1 MHRQKGEK
9 ILMYDRE
16 NDNRNNEGRQVQ
28 QELEDQ
34 LRAFGDTMTDAFAHG
49 FEGRGMDIGDR
60 AWDVGKAAVHAANYG
75 IGQAAKAFRQGRRG
89 YPYGDAKQ
97 PFREGAAD
105 ADPAGMPGWFR
116 QIFAKPEP
124 TPVESIRISAQKR
137 HSAGCTLLAVGI
149 TFAVIFGLGTLG
161 CLIGLGTISPAALG
175 DVVVSATEG
184 GGILMTGTDYVMN
197 TAYNVLGIVSSVLG
211 LATAGFGW
219 MTACGAA
226 RMKAGRQMGQ
236 FADYADSVDYHKGL
250 PVSMLADLTHQTKKK
265 ALKRLRSYI
274 HKGWL
279 NAWLDDETETLYLT
293 AEDYRAAKEKAA
305 AAAAQPQPENEE
317 TGDAPLNLD
326 TARRFAA
333 VLEKEQQLMQDAQA
347 REELAA
353 MHKTTTAIC
362 DWLEA
367 HPESQPKTRR
377 FAEYYIPTTLK
388 LLHTY
393 NDVQGQQ
400 GENAETIRRDI
411 AGILHTLNQAY
422 ENLYNNLLSDVAM
435 DISSEIAALQGMLA
449 NDGLTGREF
458 E

>member
-1 MHRQKGEK
+1 M
-9 ILMYDRE
+9 MYDRE

-75 IGQAAKAFRQGRRG
+75 IGEAAKAFRQGRRG

-97 PFREGAAD
+97 PSDEGAAD
-105 ADPAGMPGWFR
+105 ADAAGMPGWFR

-124 TPVESIRISAQKR
+124 TPVESIRISAKKR
-137 HSAGCTLLAVGI
+137 YSAGRTLLAVGI
-149 TFAVIFGLGTLG
+149 TFAVIFGLGGIG
-161 CLIGLGTISPAALG
+161 CIVAAETVMPGLMLG
-175 DVVVSATEG
+175 DTIVTAMEG
-184 GGILMTGTDYVMN
+184 GLTYTFTTGASMATTVLEI
-197 TAYNVLGIVSSVLG
+197 TGNVLTLVACGFGAMIAAGASRLSASKKLG
-211 LATAGFGW
+211 LLAD
-219 MTACGAA
+219 AA
-226 RMKAGRQMGQ
+226 EKLNAQ
-236 FADYADSVDYHKGL
+236 KGL
-250 PVSMLADLTHQTKKK
+250 SVEMLADLTHQTKKK
-265 ALKRLRSYI
+265 VLKKLRSYI

-305 AAAAQPQPENEE
+305 AAAVQPQPQPEKAE

-353 MHKTTTAIC
+353 MYKTTTAIC

>member
-1 MHRQKGEK
+1 M
-9 ILMYDRE
+9 MYDHE
-16 NDNRNNEGRQVQ
+16 NDNRTSEGRQVQ

-75 IGQAAKAFRQGRRG
+75 IGEAAKAFRQGRRG
-89 YPYGDAKQ
+89 YPYGNAKQ

-124 TPVESIRISAQKR
+124 TPVENIRISAKKR
-137 HSAGCTLLAVGI
+137 NSAGCTLLAVGI
-149 TFAVIFGLGTLG
+149 TFAVIFGLGGIG
-161 CLIGLGTISPAALG
+161 CIVAAETVMPGLITETMIGDTVATAAEG
-175 DVVVSATEG
+175 VTYTFTTGASMATTVLE
-184 GGILMTGTDYVMN
+184 ITG
-197 TAYNVLGIVSSVLG
+197 NVLTLVACGFGAMIAAGASRLSASKKLG
-211 LATAGFGW
+211 LLAD
-219 MTACGAA
+219 AA
-226 RMKAGRQMGQ
+226 EKLNVQ
-236 FADYADSVDYHKGL
+236 KGL
-250 PVSMLADLTHQTKKK
+250 SVEMLADLTHQTKKK
-265 ALKRLRSYI
+265 ALKKLRSYI

-293 AEDYRAAKEKAA
+293 AEDYRAAKEAA
-305 AAAAQPQPENEE
+305 TAAAAQPQPEKTE
-317 TGDAPLNLD
+317 TGDTPLNLD

-422 ENLYNNLLSDVAM
+422 ENLYNYLLSDVAM

>member
-1 MHRQKGEK
+1 
-9 ILMYDRE
+9 MYDRE

-75 IGQAAKAFRQGRRG
+75 IGEAAKAFRGQGNSAGGSAGQSSRTE
-89 YPYGDAKQ
+89 DA
-97 PFREGAAD
+97 
-105 ADPAGMPGWFR
+105 AGMPGWFR

-124 TPVESIRISAQKR
+124 TPVENIRISAKKR
-137 HSAGCTLLAVGI
+137 YSAGCTLLAVGI

-161 CLIGLGTISPAALG
+161 CLIGLGVVSPAALG
-175 DVVVSATEG
+175 DVVMTATED

-197 TAYNVLGIVSSVLG
+197 TAYNALGIVGSL
-211 LATAGFGW
+211 LALVTAGFGW

-236 FADYADSVDYHKGL
+236 FADYADGVDYHKGL
-250 PVSMLADLTHQTKKK
+250 SVSILADLTHQTKKK
-265 ALKRLRSYI
+265 ALKKLRSYI

-293 AEDYRAAKEKAA
+293 AEDYRAAKENAA
-305 AAAAQPQPENEE
+305 AAAAQPQSEKAE
-317 TGDAPLNLD
+317 TGDVPLNLD

>member
-1 MHRQKGEK
+1 
-9 ILMYDRE
+9 MYDRE

-75 IGQAAKAFRQGRRG
+75 IGEAAKAFRQGRRG

-97 PFREGAAD
+97 PFREGAAY

-293 AEDYRAAKEKAA
+293 AEDYRAAKEKPA

-347 REELAA
+347 REELTA

>member
-1 MHRQKGEK
+1 
-9 ILMYDRE
+9 MYDRE

-75 IGQAAKAFRQGRRG
+75 IGEAAKAFRQGRRG

-97 PFREGAAD
+97 SFREGAAD
-105 ADPAGMPGWFR
+105 ADAAGMPGWFR

-124 TPVESIRISAQKR
+124 TPVESIRISANKR
-137 HSAGCTLLAVGI
+137 YSAGRTLLAVGI

-250 PVSMLADLTHQTKKK
+250 PVSMLADLTHQKPKKVH
-265 ALKRLRSYI
+265 KRLQKYI

-293 AEDYRAAKEKAA
+293 AEDYRAAKEAVA
-305 AAAAQPQPENEE
+305 AAAAQPQPEKAE
-317 TGDAPLNLD
+317 TGDAPLSLD

>member
-1 MHRQKGEK
+1 
-9 ILMYDRE
+9 MYDRE

-75 IGQAAKAFRQGRRG
+75 IGEAAKAFRQGRRG

-105 ADPAGMPGWFR
+105 PTGMPDWFR

-124 TPVESIRISAQKR
+124 TPVESIRISAKKR

>member
-1 MHRQKGEK
+1 
-9 ILMYDRE
+9 MYDRE

-75 IGQAAKAFRQGRRG
+75 IGEAAKAFRQGRRG

-97 PFREGAAD
+97 PFREGVAD
-105 ADPAGMPGWFR
+105 ADSAGMPGWFR

-124 TPVESIRISAQKR
+124 TPVENIRISAKKR
-137 HSAGCTLLAVGI
+137 HSAGYTLLAVGI

-265 ALKRLRSYI
+265 ALKKLRSYI

-305 AAAAQPQPENEE
+305 AAAAQPQPEKAE
-317 TGDAPLNLD
+317 TGEAPLNLD

-388 LLHTY
+388 LLYTY

>member
-1 MHRQKGEK
+1 
-9 ILMYDRE
+9 MYDRE
-16 NDNRNNEGRQVQ
+16 NDNRNSEGRQVQ

-60 AWDVGKAAVHAANYG
+60 AFDVGRAAVHAANYG
-75 IGQAAKAFRQGRRG
+75 IGEAAKAFRQGRRG
-89 YPYGDAKQ
+89 YPYGDTKQ

-124 TPVESIRISAQKR
+124 TPMENIRISAKKR
-137 HSAGCTLLAVGI
+137 RSAGCTLLAVGI
-149 TFAVIFGLGTLG
+149 TFAVIFGLGGIG
-161 CLIGLGTISPAALG
+161 CIAASETVMPGLMLG
-175 DVVVSATEG
+175 DTIITAMEG
-184 GGILMTGTDYVMN
+184 GTYTFTTGASMAV
-197 TAYNVLGIVSSVLG
+197 TALEITGNVLTLV
-211 LATAGFGW
+211 ACGFGA
-219 MTACGAA
+219 MIAAGASRLSA
-226 RMKAGRQMGQ
+226 SKKLGAL
-236 FADYADSVDYHKGL
+236 ADAAEKLNAQKGL
-250 PVSMLADLTHQTKKK
+250 RVEMLADLTHQTKKK
-265 ALKRLRSYI
+265 ALKKLRGYI

-305 AAAAQPQPENEE
+305 AAAAQPQPEKEE

>member
-1 MHRQKGEK
+1 
-9 ILMYDRE
+9 MYDRE

-75 IGQAAKAFRQGRRG
+75 IGEAAKAFRQGRRG

-124 TPVESIRISAQKR
+124 TPVESIRISAKKR
-137 HSAGCTLLAVGI
+137 HSAGYTLLAVGI

-250 PVSMLADLTHQTKKK
+250 PISMLADLTHQTKKK
-265 ALKRLRSYI
+265 ALKKLRSYI

-293 AEDYRAAKEKAA
+293 AEDYRAAKEAA
-305 AAAAQPQPENEE
+305 TAAAAQPQPEQPES
-317 TGDAPLNLD
+317 GAAPLSLD

>member
-1 MHRQKGEK
+1 
-9 ILMYDRE
+9 MYDRE

-75 IGQAAKAFRQGRRG
+75 IGEAAKAFRGRDNSASGSAGQSFRTE
-89 YPYGDAKQ
+89 DA
-97 PFREGAAD
+97 
-105 ADPAGMPGWFR
+105 AGMPGWFR

-124 TPVESIRISAQKR
+124 TPVENIRISAKKR
-137 HSAGCTLLAVGI
+137 YSAGSTLLAVGI
-149 TFAVIFGLGTLG
+149 TFAVIFGLGGIG
-161 CLIGLGTISPAALG
+161 CIVASETVIPGLMLG
-175 DVVVSATEG
+175 DTIVTAMEG
-184 GGILMTGTDYVMN
+184 GLTYTFTTGASMAV
-197 TAYNVLGIVSSVLG
+197 TALEITGNVLTLV
-211 LATAGFGW
+211 ACGFGA
-219 MTACGAA
+219 MIAAGASRLSA
-226 RMKAGRQMGQ
+226 SKKLGAL
-236 FADYADSVDYHKGL
+236 ADAAEKLNTQKGL
-250 PVSMLADLTHQTKKK
+250 SVEMLADLTHQTKKK
-265 ALKRLRSYI
+265 ALKKLRSYI

-305 AAAAQPQPENEE
+305 AAAAQPQPEKKTE
-317 TGDAPLNLD
+317 TGEVPLNLD
-326 TARRFAA
+326 TVRRFAA

>member
-1 MHRQKGEK
+1 M
-9 ILMYDRE
+9 MYDRE
-16 NDNRNNEGRQVQ
+16 NDNRNNNEGRQVQ

-75 IGQAAKAFRQGRRG
+75 IGEAAKAFRQGRRG

-97 PFREGAAD
+97 SFREGAAD
-105 ADPAGMPGWFR
+105 PTGMPGWFR

-124 TPVESIRISAQKR
+124 TPVENIRISAKKR
-137 HSAGCTLLAVGI
+137 HSAGYTLLAVGI

-393 NDVQGQQ
+393 NNVQGQQ

>member
-1 MHRQKGEK
+1 
-9 ILMYDRE
+9 MYDRE

-75 IGQAAKAFRQGRRG
+75 IGEAAKAFRQGRRG

-97 PFREGAAD
+97 SFREGAAD
-105 ADPAGMPGWFR
+105 PTGMPDWFR

-124 TPVESIRISAQKR
+124 TPVESIRISAKKR
-137 HSAGCTLLAVGI
+137 HSAGYTLLAVGI

-265 ALKRLRSYI
+265 ALKKLRSYI

-305 AAAAQPQPENEE
+305 AAAVQPQPEKAE
-317 TGDAPLNLD
+317 TGDTPLNLD